1 MPRVERACLRNAVE
15 YRDYYKT
22 LGVSRTATPDELKKA
37 FRKLARQYHPD
48 TNKGNKVLEEKF
60 KEVNE
65 AYEVLSDPE
74 KRKLFDRLGSQYQQ
88 YTRNGGNPR
97 DFDPEQWSPF
107 GRKAPAG
114 AGGGARAEEA
124 DFGDLFSGMFAGQQN
139 VRQPRDF
146 EQAVEITL
154 EESFHGTSRILQ
166 KSGQPDLEVKIP
178 RGARTGTKVRVKGQG
193 GRNGRGQAGDLFLV
207 VEVKPHAVYEV
218 KGDDLYRDVP
228 VNAFIAILGGEQT
241 VDTLIGNV
249 VVKIPA
255 GTSSGKLVRLRGRGM
270 PKLNAL
276 NEFGDLYLKV
286 MISVPYDL
294 APEERAA
301 IEAMARR
308 RGAVTS

>member
-1 MPRVERACLRNAVE
+1 MLGWAVA
-15 YRDYYKT
+15 T
-22 LGVSRTATPDELKKA
+22 VHITHSRWA
-37 FRKLARQYHPD
+37 
-48 TNKGNKVLEEKF
+48 
-60 KEVNE
+60 KEGQ
-65 AYEVLSDPE
+65 S
-74 KRKLFDRLGSQYQQ
+74 LFDL
-88 YTRNGGNPR
+88 
-97 DFDPEQWSPF
+97 
-107 GRKAPAG
+107 
-114 AGGGARAEEA
+114 
-124 DFGDLFSGMFAGQQN
+124 
-139 VRQPRDF
+139 
-146 EQAVEITL
+146 
-154 EESFHGTSRILQ
+154 
-166 KSGQPDLEVKIP
+166 
-178 RGARTGTKVRVKGQG
+178 KGQG

-207 VEVKPHAVYEV
+207 VEVKAHAVYEV

-228 VNAFIAILGGEQT
+228 VNAFTAILGGEQT

-255 GTSSGKLVRLRGRGM
+255 GTSSGKPVRLRGRGM

>member
-1 MPRVERACLRNAVE
+1 VE
-15 YRDYYKT
+15 YRDYYKI
-22 LGVSRTATPDELKKA
+22 LGVGRTATQDELKKA

-97 DFDPEQWSPF
+97 DFDPDQWSPF
-107 GRKAPAG
+107 GRARP
-114 AGGGARAEEA
+114 GGAPSGARTDDS
-124 DFGDLFSGMFAGQQN
+124 DFGDLFSGMFSGQQN

-146 EQAVEITL
+146 EQAVEISL
-154 EESFHGTSRILQ
+154 EEAFHGTSRILQ
-166 KSGQPDLEVKIP
+166 KTGQPDIEVRIP
-178 RGARTGTKVRVKGQG
+178 RGARNGTKVRVKGQG
-193 GRNGRGQAGDLFLV
+193 GRNSRGQAGDLFLV
-207 VEVKPHAVYEV
+207 VEVKPHMVYEV
-218 KGDDLYRDVP
+218 KVDDMYRDLP
-228 VNAFIAILGGEQT
+228 VNAFTAILGGEQT
-241 VDTLIGNV
+241 VDTLNGNV

-276 NEFGDLYLKV
+276 NEFGDLYLRV

-294 APEERAA
+294 APDERAA

-308 RGAVTS
+308 RGALTM